1 MWKPCGSHIIFLL
14 ALLCSPL
21 AWFEKIDVAKVL
33 VTNGANV
40 NAEDKDGNTPLH
52 SAIVPVAEMLL
63 ANGADLRARNAQGE
77 RFELLVL
84 RHPEP
89 LPSDSRIPLP
99 RIALLLQDHLAV

>member
-1 MWKPCGSHIIFLL
+1 MLMLMP
-14 ALLCSPL
+14 
-21 AWFEKIDVAKVL
+21 KIRTETRHYTV
-33 VTNGANV
+33 
-40 NAEDKDGNTPLH
+40 
-52 SAIVPVAEMLL
+52 AIVPVAEMLL